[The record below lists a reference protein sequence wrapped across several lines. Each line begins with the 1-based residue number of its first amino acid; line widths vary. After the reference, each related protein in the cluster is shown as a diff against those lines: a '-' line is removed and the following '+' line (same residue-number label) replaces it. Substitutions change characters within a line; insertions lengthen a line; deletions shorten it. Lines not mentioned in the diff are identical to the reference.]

1 VSTTRFDV
9 GAIRRRFSSL
19 QSPHVFFDG
28 PSGTQAPD
36 EVIDA
41 LGWYLREAN
50 ANMGGVYE
58 TSLRTTDVYLEAR
71 AAAAR
76 FLGCSERE
84 VIFGPNMSSL
94 NFMLSR
100 TAGRHL
106 RDGDEIVV
114 TQLDHDGNVSP
125 WLELA
130 KDRNL
135 VVRFA
140 NMRPGDG
147 SLDLEHLEG
156 LLSERTRVVAFP
168 WAANSIGT
176 LVDAERVSSLAHEA
190 GALAWVDAVHY
201 AAHGPIEASAVGA
214 DVLLCSAYKFCGPH
228 MGIAFGRAEL
238 LESWEPY
245 KLRPAPSEPLGFRFE
260 SGTPQYELLAG
271 LVKTVEYIE
280 SIGGFEVIEA
290 HETELGQRFIDGL
303 PESCR
308 LYGSPTMEGRLP
320 TFAFN
325 VGELAPADVAA
336 RLAEQKLNAGSGNY
350 YSPGAMDALGIA
362 AAVRIGISHYNTA
375 EEVDRLLAA
384 LNDLSEAN
392 VGA

>member
-1 VSTTRFDV
+1 VSTIPLDV
-9 GAIRRRFSSL
+9 RAVRRRFSSL

-36 EVIDA
+36 DVIDA
-41 LGWYLREAN
+41 LGSYLREAN

-58 TSLRTTDVYLEAR
+58 TSVRTTDVYLEAR
-71 AAAAR
+71 TAAAR
-76 FLGCSERE
+76 FFGCSDRE
-84 VIFGPNMSSL
+84 VILGANMSSL
-94 NFMLSR
+94 NFTLSR
-100 TAGRHL
+100 TVGRRL
-106 RDGDEIVV
+106 RPGDEIVV

-130 KDRNL
+130 KDRDL
-135 VVRFA
+135 RVHFA
-140 NMRPGDG
+140 RLHPEDG
-147 SLDLEHLEG
+147 SLDVEHLEG
-156 LLSERTRVVAFP
+156 LLSDRTRVVAFP

-176 LVDAERVSSLAHEA
+176 LVDAERICGLAHGA

-201 AAHGPIEASAVGA
+201 AAHGRIDVAAVDA

-245 KLRPAPSEPLGFRFE
+245 KLRPAPDEPLGSRFE
-260 SGTPQYELLAG
+260 TGTPQYELLAG
-271 LVKTVEYIE
+271 LVVTVAYIE
-280 SIGGFEVIEA
+280 SIGGFEAIEA
-290 HETELGQRFIDGL
+290 HEAELGRRFLDGL
-303 PESCR
+303 PAACR
-308 LYGSPTMEGRLP
+308 LYGSPTMRGRVP

-325 VGELAPADVAA
+325 VADAGPADIAA
-336 RLAEQKLNAGSGNY
+336 RLADRGFNAGSGNY
-350 YSPGAMDALGIA
+350 YSPATMEALGIA

-384 LNDLSEAN
+384 LDDVS
-392 VGA
+392 